1 MKSIQQKFDFF
12 FHKVIPKKLLVWIM
26 ATIFVFLGKLDGE
39 LWAYISMVYIGG
51 NLLQKFILKDKVI
64 KINE

>member
-1 MKSIQQKFDFF
+1 
-12 FHKVIPKKLLVWIM
+12 M